1 MVFVARIA
9 RRRATHPT
17 RLRNGNAPGSRDVAA
32 AAEDAAVGSMP
43 RRTRLIFFGR
53 VHARMPNAPS
63 ESGRVRARFERA
75 RRVARRRRATTPGWR
90 FFPFCFSRLA
100 FFFRGSSTPGP
111 GETWIAVGTCGRP
124 VAPARESAA
133 ATRETRRNTRPPAV
147 TAALARAPRSRRPR
161 RPPDRR
167 VTRQQ
172 IPRTYLFSRSASG
185 FFFFHERQAL
195 TSFQTPPSLVARA
208 QAATRS
214 KRRRPSGRSG
224 RMNSSSKP

>member
-9 RRRATHPT
+9 RRRATHPP
-17 RLRNGNAPGSRDVAA
+17 RLPKR
-32 AAEDAAVGSMP
+32 
-43 RRTRLIFFGR
+43 
-53 VHARMPNAPS
+53 
-63 ESGRVRARFERA
+63 ERA
-75 RRVARRRRATTPGWR
+75 GVARRRRRRGRCGCRFDAAPDAFDFFRTRPRSHAERPLRVWARSGAFRARAARRAAATGDDAGVEVFSFL
-90 FFPFCFSRLA
+90 FFSSP

-133 ATRETRRNTRPPAV
+133 ATRETRRNTRPTAV

-185 FFFFHERQAL
+185 FFHERR
-195 TSFQTPPSLVARA
+195 F
-208 QAATRS
+208 
-214 KRRRPSGRSG
+214 
-224 RMNSSSKP
+224 